1 MCSSSFAEAYRL
13 LRAGLSALAEQQPGE
28 LDGIALAEQLTDLHR
43 LSSVLAAQ
51 IVRRVAVFH
60 TRGDAAAEGMT
71 STSAFLTC
79 RLRMTRAEARQAV
92 VTAARL
98 PDLPGTAE
106 AFASGAIFARHPGLI
121 CEGVERIGPEVMT
134 DAEPILLEA
143 ATAVDPGRL
152 RQLVRHLRY
161 VVDAEGQDA
170 DATADF
176 DRRGLYASTTF
187 DGMIAVDG
195 LLDPDTGAA
204 LMAAVNSGPPPSP
217 EDRCSAAQR
226 RADRLGEVLL
236 RSAAVEDG
244 ASTGGQS
251 TQLTLTAGIESLQG
265 VPGSPPAYLDWI
277 GPLDVTTARLMTC
290 DCQVT
295 GVVTGKDGS
304 PLDVGWKHRTAT
316 GAQRHR
322 TGRPRRALS
331 CPWLRP
337 ATSLV
342 RRPPR
347 PALVRRRQDRSRQ
360 PGPPVPP
367 PPPRRPPGHLA
378 DPCTGARADS
388 ASNSTAAHP
397 AKTTRSL
404 SGHRH
409 RRIPRYRPRRRRSAT
424 TAATE
429 ATISPTSM
437 PIRPV
442 PIATS
447 PTSYPPLPSTA
458 HRTPA
463 SAPSRA
469 PLTNH
474 RAVFGRLSP
483 DMRPSHRVGQGL
495 QRPLLVLPPQS
506 TDQPLKGLPA
516 DPWRS
521 RTPRTARDRAVP
533 ASAVP
538 ARTRAARRDGAR
550 R

>member
-1 MCSSSFAEAYRL
+1 M
-13 LRAGLSALAEQQPGE
+13 P
-28 LDGIALAEQLTDLHR
+28 
-43 LSSVLAAQ
+43 LAATGHLTGATPTTSGPGTTAAGP
-51 IVRRVAVFH
+51 IS
-60 TRGDAAAEGMT
+60 TTWSSCAAAT
-71 STSAFLTC
+71 TAPS
-79 RLRMTRAEARQAV
+79 TRA
-92 VTAARL
+92 
-98 PDLPGTAE
+98 
-106 AFASGAIFARHPGLI
+106 SGGSMHW
-121 CEGVERIGPEVMT
+121 
-134 DAEPILLEA
+134 
-143 ATAVDPGRL
+143 
-152 RQLVRHLRY
+152 
-161 VVDAEGQDA
+161 
-170 DATADF
+170 
-176 DRRGLYASTTF
+176 
-187 DGMIAVDG
+187 
-195 LLDPDTGAA
+195 GA
-204 LMAAVNSGPPPSP
+204 
-217 EDRCSAAQR
+217 
-226 RADRLGEVLL
+226 
-236 RSAAVEDG
+236 
-244 ASTGGQS
+244 
-251 TQLTLTAGIESLQG
+251 
-265 VPGSPPAYLDWI
+265 
-277 GPLDVTTARLMTC
+277 
-290 DCQVT
+290 
-295 GVVTGKDGS
+295 
-304 PLDVGWKHRTAT
+304 
-316 GAQRHR
+316 
-322 TGRPRRALS
+322 
-331 CPWLRP
+331 
-337 ATSLV
+337 
-342 RRPPR
+342 
-347 PALVRRRQDRSRQ
+347 
-360 PGPPVPP
+360 
-367 PPPRRPPGHLA
+367 
-378 DPCTGARADS
+378 ADS

-404 SGHRH
+404 SGRRH

-483 DMRPSHRVGQGL
+483 DMRPSHSVGQGL